1 MPNAPRFGYASPSG
15 QGRSLGRSTLVI
27 DTGSIHGGRSVS
39 SRMFRAGHPSRFGID
54 MSSAAG
60 RQSGLLGNSSCAG
73 KSAYF
78 QAGSLQLV
86 VVPEPTG
93 IAAGACGLGVMLVLR
108 RWRVEGSPQKIS
120 KWSACDVAWLPNSH
134 R

>member
-1 MPNAPRFGYASPSG
+1 MGAG
-15 QGRSLGRSTLVI
+15 QSAVACFEQDTPAVSESTWRPPLDGNRACSVI
-27 DTGSIHGGRSVS
+27 
-39 SRMFRAGHPSRFGID
+39 P
-54 MSSAAG
+54 
-60 RQSGLLGNSSCAG
+60 SCAG

-108 RWRVEGSPQKIS
+108 RRHVEGSPQKIS
-120 KWSACDVAWLPNSH
+120 KRSACDVAWLPNSH